1 MSVIIPAIIPQTFE
15 HLSET
20 LQKVM
25 PFTREVQID
34 IVDGVFVPFTSWPY
48 TGHAT
53 PSLLAS
59 LTKDFNI
66 EIDLMVDAPE
76 RVVEEYLAVGITR
89 IVIHL
94 ESTQNLEA
102 IIALK
107 EKYEFKLG
115 LSILNDTEIDV
126 LISVIAH
133 ADYVQLM
140 GISKIGSQ
148 AQSFD
153 ARVLERVTL
162 LKGMYPNFQI
172 GVDGSVN
179 IETLPLLK
187 EVGATRF
194 VVGSAILGAENAHD
208 AYQSLNALL

>member
-1 MSVIIPAIIPQTFE
+1 MSVIIPAIIPRTFE

-25 PFTREVQID
+25 LCTREVQID

-48 TGHAT
+48 TEHA
-53 PSLLAS
+53 SLLQ
-59 LTKDFNI
+59 LIPLCDDFDI
-66 EIDLMVDAPE
+66 EIDLMTQTPE
-76 RVVEEYLAVGITR
+76 LVVEAYLAVGVKR

-107 EKYEFKLG
+107 QKYNFKLG
-115 LSILNDTEIDV
+115 FSILNDTAIDI
-126 LISVIAH
+126 LTSVIVH

-148 AQSFD
+148 AQPFD

-162 LKGMYPNFQI
+162 LKAMYPNLQVS
-172 GVDGSVN
+172 VDGSVN
-179 IETLPLLK
+179 AETLLLLK
-187 EVGATRF
+187 EVGVTRF
-194 VVGSAILGAENAHD
+194 VVGSALFGAENVHD
-208 AYQSLNALL
+208 AYHALHTLL

>member
-1 MSVIIPAIIPQTFE
+1 MSVIIPAIIPRTFE

-25 PFTREVQID
+25 LCTREVQID

-48 TGHAT
+48 TEQA
-53 PSLLAS
+53 SLLQ
-59 LTKDFNI
+59 LIPLCDDFDI
-66 EIDLMVDAPE
+66 EIDLMTQTPE
-76 RVVEEYLAVGITR
+76 LVVEAYLAVGVKR

-107 EKYEFKLG
+107 QKYNFKLG
-115 LSILNDTEIDV
+115 FSILNDTEIDI
-126 LISVIAH
+126 LTSVIVR

-148 AQSFD
+148 SQPFD
-153 ARVLERVTL
+153 ARVLERVTM
-162 LKGMYPNFQI
+162 LKAMYPNLQVS
-172 GVDGSVN
+172 VDGSVN
-179 IETLPLLK
+179 AETLPLLK
-187 EVGATRF
+187 EVGVTRF
-194 VVGSAILGAENAHD
+194 VVGSAIFGTENVYD
-208 AYQSLNALL
+208 AYHALNTLL